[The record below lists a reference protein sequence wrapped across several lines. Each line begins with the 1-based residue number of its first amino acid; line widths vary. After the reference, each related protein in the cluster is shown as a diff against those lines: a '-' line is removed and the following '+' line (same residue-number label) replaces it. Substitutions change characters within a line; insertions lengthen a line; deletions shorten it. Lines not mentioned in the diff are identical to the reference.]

1 MHDAD
6 DVEPG
11 EFREAFFA
19 HCFTST
25 CCPRNRK
32 ASRRFELSWW
42 AMVGATSSA
51 ANCGN
56 EIEVATY
63 AGP

>member
-1 MHDAD
+1 MYDA

-11 EFREAFFA
+11 ALREAFFA

-32 ASRRFELSWW
+32 ASRRFALLASWW
-42 AMVGATSSA
+42 AMEHPLSSAA

-56 EIEVATY
+56 EIEI